1 MEGFTS
7 ACQYCYC
14 QVVGRWGGPGKTRKK
29 SSSEKTRDS
38 PLQRRGRR
46 AGFSALPR
54 YPGFTRTT
62 IHDIFIRRIKKKKS
76 KKPKRVCR
84 AETARRTILC
94 CFVTVAVRD
103 DKYRIAG
110 NTATVA
116 RYLLERDARNIV
128 HGPCARQNR
137 GTGAVSGTVQ
147 RSSSSSRRASSRR
160 HVYVAGRNAAPRA
173 TPFSRRPHGMTVRH
187 PPLHPPIPTTRRHTA
202 PAGGRLDRF
211 SRPLAPRSSQGA
223 AAPASVGRTCAPRDA
238 SSTAGRGASR
248 PSDRVYTERS
258 EKERTFFFPPDFHTF
273 DVFSTP
279 NSLVIP

>member
-1 MEGFTS
+1 M
-7 ACQYCYC
+7 
-14 QVVGRWGGPGKTRKK
+14 
-29 SSSEKTRDS
+29 
-38 PLQRRGRR
+38 
-46 AGFSALPR
+46 PR

-62 IHDIFIRRIKKKKS
+62 IYDIFIRRIKKKS

-173 TPFSRRPHGMTVRH
+173 TPFSRRPRGMTVHH
-187 PPLHPPIPTTRRHTA
+187 PPPP
-202 PAGGRLDRF
+202 
-211 SRPLAPRSSQGA
+211 
-223 AAPASVGRTCAPRDA
+223 PRDQDDA
-238 SSTAGRGASR
+238 TSHRPRGR
-248 PSDRVYTERS
+248 PFRS
-258 EKERTFFFPPDFHTF
+258 IFPPTCTPLVTGRRRPRRGGAHVCSPRRLVDGWPRGVEVVRPRIQSVLKENVRF
-273 DVFSTP
+273 FSHPIFIRLTSFRRRIRWLYREI
-279 NSLVIP
+279 NSVQHNVIFQETIRCFTKSQENP